1 MMVGEQGRERENSSR
16 EILGVVFCVETEA
29 EGVMQ
34 TGTNHRGKL
43 QSLVEFILYTV
54 VSIG

>member
-1 MMVGEQGRERENSSR
+1 MVGEQGRERENSSR

-29 EGVMQ
+29 EGVTQ
-34 TGTNHRGKL
+34 ASTNHRGKL
-43 QSLVEFILYTV
+43 QSLVKFILYTV